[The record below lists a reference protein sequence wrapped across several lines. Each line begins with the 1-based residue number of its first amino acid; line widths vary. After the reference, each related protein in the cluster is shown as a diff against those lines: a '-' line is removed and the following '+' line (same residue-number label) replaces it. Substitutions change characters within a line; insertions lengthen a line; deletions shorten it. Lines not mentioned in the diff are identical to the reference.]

1 MSEYSQSFGT
11 QWQRYRR
18 TQLDSF
24 TGTTYSR
31 DRLERCLGASINSL
45 RGKRVLEVGSG
56 AGRFTEWLTQS
67 GAILT
72 AMDASA
78 AVYAN
83 AANCRRL
90 GPYVLMQADVNR
102 APLRPKSFDAVLCLG
117 VIQHTP
123 SPERTIADL
132 AALVAGGGA
141 LVLDHY
147 AAWSFGHRIRDL
159 ATLGTPLRAILR
171 RVARHRPELAMR
183 ATRALT
189 AICDP
194 VRRRTSHFPALDRIA
209 GRLFPTACYYTS
221 YPNLSP
227 ALIYEWNEL
236 DTHDQLTDWFKH
248 RRSTAEI
255 RQALETAGL
264 VVERCTYAG
273 NGVEARAHRRTE

>member
-1 MSEYSQSFGT
+1 MSEYFQSFGT

-24 TGTTYSR
+24 TGTTYSLER
-31 DRLERCLGASINSL
+31 VERCLDASINSL
-45 RGKRVLEVGSG
+45 RGQRVLEVGSG
-56 AGRFTEWLTQS
+56 AGRFTEWLAQS

-72 AMDASA
+72 AIDASA

-102 APLRPKSFDAVLCLG
+102 APLRPQSFDVVLCLG

-132 AALVAGGGA
+132 AALVARGGA
-141 LVLDHY
+141 LVVDHY
-147 AAWSFGHRIRDL
+147 AAESLGQRVRDL

-171 RVARHRPELAMR
+171 RVARHRPALAMR
-183 ATRALT
+183 ATRAIT

-194 VRRRTSHFPALDRIA
+194 VRRRTCHFRALDRIA
-209 GRLFPTACYYTS
+209 GRLFPSACYYT
-221 YPNLSP
+221 N
-227 ALIYEWNEL
+227 
-236 DTHDQLTDWFKH
+236 
-248 RRSTAEI
+248 
-255 RQALETAGL
+255 
-264 VVERCTYAG
+264 
-273 NGVEARAHRRTE
+273 